1 MSGWLR
7 RNRSSNWATEILK
20 HCLNNRERPL
30 SEMNVN
36 FTFEKAK
43 FDRILHKAQYVSA
56 RVVSAPHLALISYS
70 SIFPKANLAS
80 MQFTH
85 IISNLRDNPPPVS
98 FKRKEGRQFWHQ
110 SRASRPGF
118 RINLLRR
125 PFGSGAISNS
135 KIQPSSEQ
143 HPQLYNPST
152 MVCLLPL
159 APRHITPPLKPY
171 QSL

>member
-1 MSGWLR
+1 MSGLLR

-20 HCLNNRERPL
+20 YCLGNWERPL

-85 IISNLRDNPPPVS
+85 IISNLRDNPPPVH
-98 FKRKEGRQFWHQ
+98 FGRKEGKQFWHQ

-118 RINLLRR
+118 RTNLLRR
-125 PFGSGAISNS
+125 PFVVLAQYQTPKSSLRQNNTHNS
-135 KIQPSSEQ
+135 TTLPQWYVSS
-143 HPQLYNPST
+143 H
-152 MVCLLPL
+152 
-159 APRHITPPLKPY
+159 
-171 QSL
+171 